1 MEKFSIYIVNPLTGK
16 LETPESW
23 ARSENPQSAELVILK
38 RTNEQGGLF
47 ISKNLIKDNRGVL
60 KVNFDDAVK
69 LASGYKPTT
78 VYPVDRTVEGAF
90 RLPTRRECL
99 DVYDA
104 RFQGLDDALRLIG
117 GDPLTDYW
125 IWTGDEDPGP
135 EYNSISAFIFNGYY
149 GSVDN
154 YVKYSTY
161 AVRPFSAFCEHI
173 NGNCK

>member
-1 MEKFSIYIVNPLTGK
+1 MENRFSIYIVNPLTGE
-16 LETPESW
+16 LETPKSW
-23 ARSENPQSAELVILK
+23 ARSENPQSAELVVLK
-38 RTNEQGGLF
+38 RTGEQGLF
-47 ISKNLIKDNRGVL
+47 ISKNLIKDDLGVL
-60 KVNFDDAVK
+60 KVDFDDAVK

-125 IWTGDEDPGP
+125 IWTGDEDPDP
-135 EYNSISAFIFNGYY
+135 EFSSSGAFVFNGNY
-149 GSVDN
+149 GGVRGN
-154 YVKYSTY
+154 YKYGTY
-161 AVRPFSAFCEHI
+161 TVRPFSAFCEQ
-173 NGNCK
+173 

>member
-1 MEKFSIYIVNPLTGK
+1 MKQEFSIFIVNPVTGDF
-16 LETPESW
+16 ETPESW
-23 ARSENPQSAELVILK
+23 AKVVDPTGAELVVLK
-38 RTNEQGGLF
+38 RHGEQGGLF
-47 ISKNLIKDNRGVL
+47 ISKNLIKGDLGVL
-60 KVNFDDAVK
+60 KVNFDDAVR

-125 IWTGDEDPGP
+125 IWTGDEDPDP
-135 EYNSISAFIFNGYY
+135 EYSSLDAFLFY
-149 GSVDN
+149 GSYGLVSSSI
-154 YVKYSTY
+154 KYSTY
-161 AVRPFSAFCEHI
+161 AVRPFSAFLPF
-173 NGNCK
+173 

>member
-1 MEKFSIYIVNPLTGK
+1 MKQEFSIFIVNPVTGDF
-16 LETPESW
+16 ETPESW
-23 ARSENPQSAELVILK
+23 AKVVDPTGAELIALK
-38 RTNEQGGLF
+38 RLGEQGGIF
-47 ISKNLIKDNRGVL
+47 ISKNLIKDDLGVL
-60 KVNFDDAVK
+60 KVEFDDAVK

-125 IWTGDEDPGP
+125 IWTGDEDPDP
-135 EYNSISAFIFNGYY
+135 ECNSIYAFPLHL
-149 GSVDN
+149 SE
-154 YVKYSTY
+154 
-161 AVRPFSAFCEHI
+161 RREPLHHHQL
-173 NGNCK
+173 

>member
-1 MEKFSIYIVNPLTGK
+1 MKQEFSISIVNPVTGDF
-16 LETPESW
+16 ETPESW
-23 ARSENPQSAELVILK
+23 AKVVDPTGAELVALK
-38 RTNEQGGLF
+38 RHGEQGGIF
-47 ISKNLIKDNRGVL
+47 ISKSLIKDNLGVL
-60 KVNFDDAVK
+60 KVKFDDAVK

-125 IWTGDEDPGP
+125 IWTGDENPDP
-135 EYNSISAFIFNGYY
+135 ECSSYNAFNFYGYDGNVHDDY
-149 GSVDN
+149 
-154 YVKYSTY
+154 KYSTN
-161 AVRPFSAFCEHI
+161 AVRPFSAFLPF
-173 NGNCK
+173 